1 MRPYIR
7 RVAGGLRNQG
17 QGREYTMKM
26 TKFALPF
33 AAIALGTFAFIA
45 PKSASATPEA
55 AAAAGVDLRV
65 AYIESSYAQYIDSG
79 VVSGP
84 GVKAEA
90 VAAWVN
96 PISDSSLLGARNN
109 GAGNG
114 QFYMIHTYNN
124 HPLFGPAQVFSCN
137 NDTALSNVT
146 YAAEERHTIVA
157 DFGAASQS
165 LAVDGTTV
173 KTVSNTLSSGMT
185 LAIFA
190 INRDDGVVNG
200 FCKARL
206 YSLKIWKNG
215 ALVRDYVPA
224 RKRGVFG
231 LWDHQ
236 NGTFHASATSTPFTG
251 LSLDIAYIESYA
263 KQYIDSGVVAGPG
276 VKAEAVAAWIDP
288 VADSSLL
295 GARNNAAGHGQFYMI
310 HTYNNHPLVA
320 PAQVFSC
327 NNDTALANVTYAAG
341 EQHTIVA
348 DFGAASQSLAVDG
361 TTVKTVSN
369 TLSSGETLAI
379 FAIKRDDGVVNAF
392 CKARLYSLK
401 IWKDGTL
408 VRDYVP
414 ARNGSSVGLY
424 DDVVGNF
431 VGSDTDFGFLSALDI
446 PGKPDYYA
454 QWIESTGTQYIDS
467 GVVAGPGVKAEAVAA
482 WTDPVT
488 DSTLVGARNPG
499 SNNDGSNGA
508 FYMIST
514 YNGHPL
520 YGPGQVFSCNTDTA
534 LADVAYA
541 AGAQHTIVADFEAA
555 SQSLAVDGAT
565 VKTASNTLSSGVTL
579 GIFAMKRDDGT
590 VAYNSKARLYALKIW
605 KNGDLVRDFVP
616 GVKDGEGCLY
626 DKVSDRCFFTVFGS
640 FASAA
645 GRVGPP
651 AGTPT
656 RPKWELSYLGSEGNS
671 FIDTGVIGNPGV
683 KAEATFA
690 FTAPCFVYNSS
701 DRTILGALQSGGV
714 RCVLV
719 GKDGGYTMPPLNYL
733 TCGVDGFY
741 KCNASDP
748 TSAPSDANRAF
759 LKADTTYTVTAD
771 FRSGSQTVVINGGTY
786 SDQTVFQRSIAMSNT
801 GYNLYALGRNNAGT
815 PDQLSIARIYSLKIW
830 QNGALVRNY
839 VPVIADNGGPYLYD
853 KVTHTFHQGATSGLW
868 DVGEKGAR
876 YSFGTSIIVR

>member
-1 MRPYIR
+1 
-7 RVAGGLRNQG
+7 
-17 QGREYTMKM
+17 MKSNPM
-26 TKFALPF
+26 KSAVLAATLAC
-33 AAIALGTFAFIA
+33 AAIAPQAA
-45 PKSASATPEA
+45 HATPEA

-65 AYIESSYAQYIDSG
+65 AYIESTGYQYIDSG

-90 VAAWVN
+90 VAAWVD
-96 PISDSSLLGARNN
+96 PVSDSSLLGAMNN
-109 GAGNG
+109 ASGTG

-124 HPLFGPAQVFSCN
+124 HPLLGPAQIFSCN
-137 NDTALSNVT
+137 NDTALANVT
-146 YAAEERHTIVA
+146 YAAGERHTIVA

-173 KTVSNTLSSGMT
+173 KTASNTLSSGVT

-190 INRDDGVVNG
+190 LHRVHGDFVG
-200 FCKARL
+200 FSKARI
-206 YSLKIWKNG
+206 YSLKIWKDG
-215 ALVRDYVPA
+215 TLVRDYVPA

-236 NGTFHASATSTPFTG
+236 TGTFHASGTSTPFTG
-251 LSLDIAYIESYA
+251 LSLDIPYIESSWM
-263 KQYIDSGVVAGPG
+263 QYIDSGVVSGPG
-276 VKAEAVAAWIDP
+276 IKAEAVAAWLDP

-327 NNDTALANVTYAAG
+327 NNDTTLANVTYAAG

-414 ARNGSSVGLY
+414 ARNGSAVGLY

-431 VGSDTDFGFLSALDI
+431 VGSATDYGFLSALDL

-454 QWIESTGTQYIDS
+454 QWIESTGKQYIDS
-467 GVVAGPGVKAEAVAA
+467 GVVSGPGVKAEAVAA
-482 WTDPVT
+482 WTDPVA

-520 YGPGQVFSCNTDTA
+520 YGPGQVFSCNTDAA
-534 LADVAYA
+534 LSNVTYA

-555 SQSLAVDGAT
+555 SQSLTVDGTA

-579 GIFAMKRDDGT
+579 GIFAMKRNDGT
-590 VAYNSKARLYALKIW
+590 VAYPSQARLYSLKIW

-616 GVKDGEGCLY
+616 GVKNGEGCLY

-645 GRVGPP
+645 GLVGPP

-656 RPKWELSYLGSEGNS
+656 PPKWELSYLGSEGNS
-671 FIDTGVIGNPGV
+671 YIDTGVLGNPGV

-690 FTAPCFVYNSS
+690 FTGLRDN
-701 DRTILGALQSGGV
+701 DKALLASWKSGSE
-714 RCVLV
+714 RCVMIARN
-719 GKDGGYTMPPLNYL
+719 T
-733 TCGVDGFY
+733 
-741 KCNASDP
+741 
-748 TSAPSDANRAF
+748 AF
-759 LKADTTYTVTAD
+759 LTAGIDKFYNCTKGGANVPLALDQIYTVTAD
-771 FRSGSQTVVINGGTY
+771 FQSNAQTIVIDGGAYGNDTVLNRSG
-786 SDQTVFQRSIAMSNT
+786 AMANT
-801 GYNLYALGRNNAGT
+801 AINLYLFTLGINNQT
-815 PDQLSIARIYSLKIW
+815 YVNSYRSSARIYSLKIW

-876 YSFGTSIIVR
+876 YLHGTSIIVR